1 MLKYWVLLLKGMTV
15 YRTGS
20 RGNEPLSPITV
31 EDAVAHLQNEGVVVG
46 AALDCP
52 TGVCEISDA

>member
-1 MLKYWVLLLKGMTV
+1 MTV

-31 EDAVAHLQNEGVVVG
+31 EEAIEQLNKDGVFIG
-46 AALDCP
+46 AAQSDCP